1 MRTRNTPDSSLKR
14 WTPELEDGSV
24 PSIAELRAIAQPES
38 VLGRRSAEHWTGHL
52 YMRRISIYGT
62 RLALQLGLSADFVT
76 GLMILVGLAAVAT
89 VSIPGLWSA
98 IAGVALI
105 QLYLGLDCVDGEV
118 ARARNTTGA
127 RGVYLDRLGHYL
139 VEGGLLIALGLRA
152 SDGALAPVIIG
163 LLAAIGGQCET
174 IATDLVAVARLTHG
188 LGPAEEKASEIKQ
201 AGLAKG
207 RRLARWFPV
216 HLATHAAEASLLI
229 LAVAIVDQVRSD
241 VVASRALLVALMAI
255 TATMVVLHLVSIL
268 NSRRLD

>member
-1 MRTRNTPDSSLKR
+1 M
-14 WTPELEDGSV
+14 DGGSI
-24 PSIAELRAIAQPES
+24 PSIPELRAIAQPQS

-76 GLMILVGLAAVAT
+76 GLMILVGLGAVAT

-98 IAGVALI
+98 IAGVLLI

-118 ARARNTTGA
+118 ARARNTIGA

-139 VEGGLLIALGLRA
+139 VEAGLLVALGIRA
-152 SDGALAPVIIG
+152 SDGALEPVVIG
-163 LLAAIGGQCET
+163 LLAAIGVMFEK
-174 IATDLVAVARLTHG
+174 IETDLVAVARLAHG
-188 LGPAEEKASEIKQ
+188 LGPAAEEASQIKQ

-207 RRLARWFPV
+207 RRLARWFPI

-229 LAVAIVDQVRSD
+229 VVAAIVDEARGD
-241 VVASRALLVALMAI
+241 YVASRTLLVVLAAI
-255 TATMVVLHLVSIL
+255 TAAMVVLHLVSIL